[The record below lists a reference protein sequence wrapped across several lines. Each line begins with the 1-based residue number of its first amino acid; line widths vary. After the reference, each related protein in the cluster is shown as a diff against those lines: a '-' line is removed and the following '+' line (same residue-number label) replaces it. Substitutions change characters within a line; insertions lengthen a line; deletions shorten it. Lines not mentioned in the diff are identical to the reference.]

1 MLRVARLKHR
11 ASEVQIDLCC
21 GRDVLVRSWPRLT
34 QGGSHGRFRQEHCV
48 AVRRVWGED
57 RARRPGLGMELRE
70 HLVRV
75 RVRVRGA
82 AYALEPV
89 GPFAGGRAGP
99 ATPQLTSNG
108 KPR

>member
-11 ASEVQIDLCC
+11 ASEVQTDLRC
-21 GRDVLVRSWPRLT
+21 GRGVLVRSWPRPT
-34 QGGSHGRFRQEHCV
+34 QGGSLGRFRQEHRT

-75 RVRVRGA
+75 RVRGA
-82 AYALEPV
+82 AYALEPA
-89 GPFAGGRAGP
+89 GPPGGGRAGR
-99 ATPQLTSNG
+99 ATPQLASNG